1 MNAAPL
7 CFVNVSKEFTAK
19 NTKKPGLYG
28 YSHDFTVD
36 YDRIDATTIV
46 LMLLIFEI
54 LINI

>member
-7 CFVNVSKEFTAK
+7 CFVNVSKEFSAK

-28 YSHDFTVD
+28 FSHDFTVD
-36 YDRIDATTIV
+36 YDSIDATTIV